1 MVVSKLVGHLSNRG
15 DMSKRDFPHLP
26 GYEIVSL
33 IGSGGTSK
41 VYLAHTDGGSP
52 VAVKVLHEHFASAP
66 QVRKLLQREA
76 RTLKRVVGPGVA
88 KLLDFHVS
96 EEVTFL
102 VMEYIEGETLDTLV
116 KSKPITGL
124 LLTNT
129 IGGIIDALKSIHD
142 AGVVHQDLKPSNVI
156 LGPNGVTVL
165 DFGLS
170 LIEEASNM
178 TRPQDLGGTPAW
190 ISPEQVNGA
199 KATPASD
206 VFNLGMLIAFLATG
220 RNPFGVGKPEALLYR
235 IANSRPDLQ
244 ELEPHLRRIA
254 DACLAKEASERPPLE
269 QVKSLLQGIDSS
281 IEKSGKEEEDRTLLA
296 SQTSI
301 ARAFEFEAEKPLRS
315 KAGAKLPGK
324 IITGIIAGLAAIS
337 LFIIDAFVIDYGGD
351 IVFRYVN
358 SSESNQPQ
366 TSSVVQIA
374 VDGESSSITLPSAPT
389 PKKSQQSVGRW
400 HLDSAISV
408 TAIPSFTGD
417 TATTIQASASEL
429 GLSRLRVGQ
438 DLIIEVELTDS
449 STILR
454 LGFGAEFPMTTA
466 SVSKS
471 SPRSNEAAI
480 LAQEAA
486 EEQQFFAEQ
495 RRLYD
500 ACVEELEAGW
510 LSELNP
516 VLDLE
521 RRYRPLKDSYFDG
534 QTRYP
539 EEWASQA
546 YGLSEA
552 MFSEWLATVSPAR
565 SESRFAPYS
574 PALVDDAGFVFETHG
589 YLSDSWANLGDS
601 LLYYPSRDAG
611 NLPDLYPRE
620 YLFIE
625 EYEGQL
631 KEASAALRSSIT
643 TDAAIYCEIE
653 FPEGAR

>member
-1 MVVSKLVGHLSNRG
+1 V
-15 DMSKRDFPHLP
+15 
-26 GYEIVSL
+26 E
-33 IGSGGTSK
+33 
-41 VYLAHTDGGSP
+41 
-52 VAVKVLHEHFASAP
+52 
-66 QVRKLLQREA
+66 
-76 RTLKRVVGPGVA
+76 
-88 KLLDFHVS
+88 
-96 EEVTFL
+96 
-102 VMEYIEGETLDTLV
+102 
-116 KSKPITGL
+116 SKPITGL

-129 IGGIIDALKSIHD
+129 IIGIIDALKSIHD

-170 LIEEASNM
+170 VIEEASNII
-178 TRPQDLGGTPAW
+178 RPQDLGGTPSW
-190 ISPEQVNGA
+190 ISPEQVTGA
-199 KATPASD
+199 KVTPASD

-244 ELEPHLRRIA
+244 ELDPHLRRIA

-281 IEKSGKEEEDRTLLA
+281 IGKSGQAEEDRTLLA
-296 SQTSI
+296 SRTSI
-301 ARAFEFEAEKPLRS
+301 ARAFESETESPLQW
-315 KAGAKLPGK
+315 KTIAKLPRK
-324 IITGIIAGLAAIS
+324 ITAGIIAGLAALS
-337 LFIIDAFVIDYGGD
+337 LFIVDAVVIDYGGD

-374 VDGESSSITLPSAPT
+374 VDDESKSITLPSTPT

-400 HLDSAISV
+400 HLGSTISV
-408 TAIPSFTGD
+408 TATPSFTGD
-417 TATTIQASASEL
+417 AATTIQASATEL
-429 GLSRLRVGQ
+429 GLSRLRADQ
-438 DLIIEVELTDS
+438 ALIIEVELTDS
-449 STILR
+449 RTNLR
-454 LGFGAEFPMTTA
+454 LGFGAESPLTAA
-466 SVSKS
+466 SVFKS

-480 LAQEAA
+480 LAEEAA
-486 EEQQFFAEQ
+486 EEEQFFAEQ

-500 ACVEELEAGW
+500 ACVGELEAGW

-521 RRYRPLKDSYFDG
+521 RGYRSLRDSYVDG
-534 QTRYP
+534 QTRYTD
-539 EEWASQA
+539 EWASQF
-546 YGLSEA
+546 YRLSEA
-552 MFSEWLATVSPAR
+552 MFSQWLGTVSPAR
-565 SESRFAPYS
+565 SESRYAPYS

-589 YLSDSWANLGDS
+589 YLSDSWANLADS

-611 NLPDLYPRE
+611 NLRDLYPRE

-625 EYEGQL
+625 EFEGQL
-631 KEASAALRSSIT
+631 KDASTALRSSIT
-643 TDAAIYCEIE
+643 VDAAIYCEIE

>member
-1 MVVSKLVGHLSNRG
+1 MVIPKLEGRVSNRG
-15 DMSKRDFPHLP
+15 DMSRQDFPHLP

-41 VYLAHTDGGSP
+41 VYLAHADGGSP
-52 VAVKVLHEHFASAP
+52 VAVKVLHENFSASP

-76 RTLKRVVGPGVA
+76 RTLRRVVGPGVA

-116 KSKPITGL
+116 ESKPITGL

-129 IGGIIDALKSIHD
+129 ISGIIDALKSIHD

-170 LIEEASNM
+170 VIEEASNI

-190 ISPEQVNGA
+190 ISPEQVTGA
-199 KATPASD
+199 KVTPASD

-244 ELEPHLRRIA
+244 ELDPHLRRIA

-281 IEKSGKEEEDRTLLA
+281 IENSGQTEGDRTLLA
-296 SQTSI
+296 SRTSI
-301 ARAFEFEAEKPLRS
+301 ARAFELETKSPLES
-315 KAGAKLPGK
+315 KAATKLPRKMIAG
-324 IITGIIAGLAAIS
+324 ITAGLAAMS
-337 LFIIDAFVIDYGGD
+337 LFIFDAFVIDYGGD

-366 TSSVVQIA
+366 SSATVQIA
-374 VDGESSSITLPSAPT
+374 VDGESKSITLPSTPT

-400 HLDSAISV
+400 NLGSVISV
-408 TAIPSFTGD
+408 TATPSFTGD
-417 TATTIQASASEL
+417 PATTIQASSSEL
-429 GLSRLRVGQ
+429 RLSRLRAGQ
-438 DLIIEVELTDS
+438 DLIIEIELTDS
-449 STILR
+449 RTNLR
-454 LGFGAEFPMTTA
+454 LGFGVESPMITA

-471 SPRSNEAAI
+471 SPRSNEAVI

-500 ACVEELEAGW
+500 ACVAELEAGW

-521 RRYRPLKDSYFDG
+521 RGYRPLRDSYFDG

-539 EEWASQA
+539 EEWASRA

-552 MFSEWLATVSPAR
+552 MFSEWLGAVSPAR
-565 SESRFAPYS
+565 SESRYAPYS

-625 EYEGQL
+625 KFEGQL
-631 KEASAALRSSIT
+631 KEASTALRSSIT
-643 TDAAIYCEIE
+643 TDAAIFCEIE